1 MARFCTRCG
10 NDVLDDS
17 IYCDHCGSLLRARSG
32 SPGRAEAESYLAQV
46 QAKQQSSESR
56 RAATVRQEQPDSTQP
71 ATAARPAVGVR
82 WLVVGCAALVLV
94 AGLLHYGHGARLFI
108 TDFVWV
114 FCALAAL
121 VPITI
126 SIYGRPRHQL
136 AASSFLVVIAIEA
149 CQELSAWSTSPGGI
163 SSVPAFWLIAV
174 SSILGALVAFVIGV
188 SAKRH

>member
-17 IYCDHCGSLLRARSG
+17 IYCDHCGSLLRVRSG
-32 SPGRAEAESYLAQV
+32 SAGRDEKDESAAQA
-46 QAKQQSSESR
+46 QAKQQSFEPRDAAALQREQLGSAQ
-56 RAATVRQEQPDSTQP
+56 RAI
-71 ATAARPAVGVR
+71 AARPAVGVR

-94 AGLLHYGHGARLFI
+94 AGLLQYGHGSRLFI

-136 AASSFLVVIAIEA
+136 AASGFLAVIAIEA
-149 CQELSAWSTSPGGI
+149 CQELSAWSTSPGGL
-163 SSVPAFWLIAV
+163 SSVPALWLIAV
-174 SSILGALVAFVIGV
+174 SSILGAVVAFVIGMT
-188 SAKRH
+188 AKRQ